1 MPGSWFLPDE
11 GRGGMEGV
19 FFRMTYAAAS
29 AEDVKEAIRRLGMT
43 LRGIFKLETAG
54 GILESRL

>member
-1 MPGSWFLPDE
+1 
-11 GRGGMEGV
+11 MEGV

-29 AEDVKEAIRRLGMT
+29 VEDMREAVQRLGT
-43 LRGIFKLETAG
+43 ALREVFKLKTAA